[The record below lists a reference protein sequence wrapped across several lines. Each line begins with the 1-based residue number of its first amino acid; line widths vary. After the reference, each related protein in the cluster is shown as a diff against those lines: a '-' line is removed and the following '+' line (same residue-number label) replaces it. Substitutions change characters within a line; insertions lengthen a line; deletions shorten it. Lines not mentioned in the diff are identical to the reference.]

1 MEKIM
6 KPECAEYKEKIPG
19 LFLGGLTD
27 EERRTL
33 EAHIAAC
40 PHCSSER
47 ESYSVTVDALS
58 SAGEEE
64 VPHHFFV
71 YPEQKPTPW
80 QAFCSMARGWQ
91 IATAG
96 LAVLVL
102 LLGLASLS
110 SLQLRSDGDG
120 WAVTFGGDLERLRND
135 ILKTVEERERQRDA
149 GIRLEL
155 ARLNSDMTRRYRD
168 ELTAAIA
175 GFDDH
180 ITRLMAEGDV
190 AVRDEA
196 QSLVLDLY
204 RMTAQQRARDLET
217 INLRLDNTETRNAI
231 ASRRTNEILGT
242 LLEAADLGLR

>member
-1 MEKIM
+1 M
-6 KPECAEYKEKIPG
+6 KPECAEYEEKIPG

-40 PHCSSER
+40 PHCSSQH
-47 ESYSVTVDALS
+47 ESYSVAVDALS

-80 QAFCSMARGWQ
+80 RAFCSMAPGWQ

-96 LAVLVL
+96 LAALVL
-102 LLGLASLS
+102 LLGLAALS
-110 SLQLRSDGDG
+110 RLQLRSDSDG
-120 WAVTFGGDLERLRND
+120 WAVTFGGDLEGFRNE
-135 ILKTVEERERQRDA
+135 ILKTVEEREHQRDNS
-149 GIRLEL
+149 IRLEL
-155 ARLNSDMTRRYRD
+155 ARLNSDITRRHRI

-175 GFDDH
+175 GLDDH
-180 ITRLMAEGDV
+180 ITRLVAEGDG

-204 RMTAQQRARDLET
+204 RMTAQQRAQDLEA
-217 INLRLDNTETRNAI
+217 INLRLVNTETRNAI